1 MPVEKLFWHDPY
13 LTEISAVVTG
23 AVGPEVT
30 VDRTVA
36 FAFSGGQRSDR
47 GTIGGRE
54 TLKAETRGS
63 EIVYT
68 LAADHGLT
76 PGDRVTVAIDWS
88 TRYRI
93 MRLHFATELV
103 LELVTRHFGAPPKMG
118 ANITEEKARLD
129 FGWTAGSIAET
140 FPLVMREV
148 RRLVD
153 ADLEIASAY
162 SDEAAQRRFWRI
174 EGFAQVPCG
183 GTHLRRTGEVG
194 EITLKRE
201 NPGGGKER
209 IEIRLVAPTGRPR

>member
-1 MPVEKLFWHDPY
+1 MPVKKLFWNDPY
-13 LTEISAVVTG
+13 LTETPATVTG

-54 TLKAETRGS
+54 ILQAEIRGS

-68 LAADHGLT
+68 LPADHVLT
-76 PGDRVTVAIDWS
+76 RGDRVTVAIDWS

-103 LELVTRHFGAPPKMG
+103 LELVTRHFGAPPKLG
-118 ANITEEKARLD
+118 ANIAEDKARVD
-129 FGWTAGSIAET
+129 FGWDDGSIAET
-140 FPLVMREV
+140 FPLVAREV
-148 RRLVD
+148 RRLVT
-153 ADLEIASAY
+153 ADLEIVSAY
-162 SDEAAQRRFWRI
+162 SDEPAQRRFWRI

-194 EITLKRE
+194 EIALKRE

-209 IEIRLVAPTGRPR
+209 IEIRLATPS